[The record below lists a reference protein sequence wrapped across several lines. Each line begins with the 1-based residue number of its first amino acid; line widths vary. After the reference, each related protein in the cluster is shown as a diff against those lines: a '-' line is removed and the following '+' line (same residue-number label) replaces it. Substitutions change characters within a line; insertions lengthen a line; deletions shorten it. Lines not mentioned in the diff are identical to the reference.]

1 MQKEDMDRYRNLNN
15 DSDGRR
21 TRSLAA
27 AAATFKSFSGRSS
40 TDILKIVRL
49 LQNSDPEVR
58 ISALQSLAG
67 IGGINNVPYVLQCL
81 NDRDRHVRVMACRA
95 LSRMRAHTAKSKLY
109 DSLNDRNAEVR
120 CAAAVALSDMG
131 DRAGLPTVTR
141 LVCTSGAHQM
151 EALRA
156 FSLIIK
162 QKFPINQRGL
172 KQAIRWIKL
181 RRKHNIKF

>member
-1 MQKEDMDRYRNLNN
+1 MDRYRNLNN
-15 DSDGRR
+15 DPDGRR

-27 AAATFKSFSGRSS
+27 AAATFSGRSS
-40 TDILKIVRL
+40 KDVLKIVRL
-49 LQNSDPEVR
+49 LQNSDPKVR

-67 IGGINNVPYVLQCL
+67 IGGINNVPYVFQCL
-81 NDRDRHVRVMACRA
+81 NDRDWHVRVAVCRA

-131 DRAGLPTVTR
+131 DRVGLPTVTK
-141 LVCTSGAHQM
+141 LVCTSGSHQM